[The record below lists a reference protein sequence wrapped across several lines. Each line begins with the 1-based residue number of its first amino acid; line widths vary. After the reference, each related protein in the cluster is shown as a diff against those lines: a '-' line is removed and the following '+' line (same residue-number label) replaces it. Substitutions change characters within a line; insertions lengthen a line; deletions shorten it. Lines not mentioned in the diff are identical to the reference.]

1 MVVSEEDIG
10 WVVPPEDPTQLAD
23 TIRLAASDREATIRK
38 GHRAAEAAKKYSP
51 GAAMARYRE
60 VLLKLR

>member
-1 MVVSEEDIG
+1 M
-10 WVVPPEDPTQLAD
+10 VPPEDPRQLAD
-23 TIRLAASDREATIRK
+23 TIRLAASDRKATIRK

-51 GAAMARYRE
+51 DAAMARYRE

>member
-1 MVVSEEDIG
+1 
-10 WVVPPEDPTQLAD
+10 VPPEDPRQLAD

-38 GHRAAEAAKKYSP
+38 GHRAAEAARKYSP
-51 GAAMARYRE
+51 DAAMARYRE